1 MLTTAANIY
10 FQLVTVTSVRQPHYK
25 LVLHPLTIITTSNLQ
40 YVNFLSEQHP
50 RFIST
55 TFIVNQYSI
64 QSLLVLNS
72 YENITSSKVYQLSF
86 NNVSIKICSIK
97 PNDLPQPY
105 LHLPIKGSCK
115 GQAPS
120 QSLAKDKKV
129 KMKFQIVVLLCLA
142 AALKADVSFSKQS
155 VSSKPLMYF
164 R

>member
-1 MLTTAANIY
+1 M
-10 FQLVTVTSVRQPHYK
+10 
-25 LVLHPLTIITTSNLQ
+25 
-40 YVNFLSEQHP
+40 
-50 RFIST
+50 
-55 TFIVNQYSI
+55 
-64 QSLLVLNS
+64 
-72 YENITSSKVYQLSF
+72 
-86 NNVSIKICSIK
+86 SIKICTIK

-164 R
+164 RWQGLQSGKRHYHKFSCFYIHLWHTWYVLLLRQVHSCPTDFLLAITNDDSKLPLSST